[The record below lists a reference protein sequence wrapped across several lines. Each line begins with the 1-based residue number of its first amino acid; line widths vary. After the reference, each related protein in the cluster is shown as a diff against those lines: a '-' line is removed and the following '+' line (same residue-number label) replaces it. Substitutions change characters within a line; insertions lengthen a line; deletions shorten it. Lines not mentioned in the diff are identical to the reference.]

1 MHHKIWVISQNFC
14 IWRGS
19 TKEGSKITFWHR
31 KSNRRE
37 IIYAGHFSGFFIAF
51 WFWQLSARIIHT
63 VIWESGFRIC
73 VFLCLASSFRCLI
86 SIFCIKFVKNIPHS
100 MSSMYHFLKNCE
112 STRHFE
118 ASALTW
124 TFVDMICVT
133 KITKISLFRVSSGS
147 NDLFWLLSG

>member
-19 TKEGSKITFWHR
+19 TKESSKITFWHR

-86 SIFCIKFVKNIPHS
+86 SIFASNSSKIFLTLNIIFWKS
-100 MSSMYHFLKNCE
+100 CKCA
-112 STRHFE
+112 RHFE

-147 NDLFWLLSG
+147 NDVFWLLSG